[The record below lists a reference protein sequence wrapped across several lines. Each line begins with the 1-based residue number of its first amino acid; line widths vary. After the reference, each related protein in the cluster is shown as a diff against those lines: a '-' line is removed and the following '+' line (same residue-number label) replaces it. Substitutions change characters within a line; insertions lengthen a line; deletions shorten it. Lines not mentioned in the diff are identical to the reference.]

1 MRIRIANRYLIS
13 LISCLTIFVLRLTL
27 FTCRVRYINERYID
41 KFLLG
46 DKKVVITTWHRCT
59 VYFMIKYGFLR
70 PMALLSSSKDGDLLA
85 DFAKKLG
92 IIPARGSS
100 PKGGKEGSEQMVEFL
115 NTTGRIV
122 TTTADGPQG
131 PALRAK
137 SGLVR
142 IAQKSGVHLM
152 PLTWSANKVWMFVNA
167 WDKMIIPRPFSK
179 IVIYASEPYLIP
191 KEAKGEEFDIYV
203 KEMERTLN
211 AMTRHVDTMVDHHD
225 PNMDLLKKEEGF
237 SGNQEQVT

>member
-1 MRIRIANRYLIS
+1 MKIRMTNRFIISPLSYLA
-13 LISCLTIFVLRLTL
+13 IFVLRLIL
-27 FTCRVRYINERYID
+27 FTCRVQYINKKYID
-41 KFLLG
+41 EFILG

-59 VYFMIKYGFLR
+59 IYFMIKYGFLH
-70 PMALLSSSKDGDLLA
+70 P
-85 DFAKKLG
+85 
-92 IIPARGSS
+92 I
-100 PKGGKEGSEQMVEFL
+100 
-115 NTTGRIV
+115 
-122 TTTADGPQG
+122 QG